1 MFADRRMLMID
12 EQKIDESARRQARI
26 QETRARNRRTGL
38 ILATIALAFFVGI
51 FLKYSLLKH

>member
-1 MFADRRMLMID
+1 MLVTD
-12 EQKIDESARRQARI
+12 EQKTEVYTDASARK
-26 QETRARNRRTGL
+26 QEIRARNRRTGL